1 MNHALMQFFGVEGT
15 HDVAASVRY
24 PLGGRGGIR
33 CEPCKRWYGDPDFR
47 EVEATV
53 SRIREGHFY
62 EGSPAV
68 DVGPDWPEVIAVLI
82 EPPLVRGDV
91 VEIMLE
97 SGVNGFIPRKVK
109 LTIDD
114 DMAFARPAPEYFQIE
129 ITGRVAISYPDDEV
143 SICPVCLSRT
153 DHNFGDK
160 LMVPVLNT
168 WTGDDLVKPSN
179 VASGFVLSTRKLI
192 DLARAEGWSSFQFG
206 SWIPHC
212 RVNFIGNGDW
222 HTDVTERIRH
232 KYRRYF
238 EHESGEQVVPPN
250 GP

>member
-1 MNHALMQFFGVEGT
+1 MQFFGVEGT

-68 DVGPDWPEVIAVLI
+68 DVGPDWPEVIAVPI

-97 SGVNGFIPRKVK
+97 SGVNGFIPRKV
-109 LTIDD
+109 
-114 DMAFARPAPEYFQIE
+114 
-129 ITGRVAISYPDDEV
+129 
-143 SICPVCLSRT
+143 
-153 DHNFGDK
+153 
-160 LMVPVLNT
+160 
-168 WTGDDLVKPSN
+168 
-179 VASGFVLSTRKLI
+179 
-192 DLARAEGWSSFQFG
+192 
-206 SWIPHC
+206 
-212 RVNFIGNGDW
+212 
-222 HTDVTERIRH
+222 
-232 KYRRYF
+232 
-238 EHESGEQVVPPN
+238 
-250 GP
+250 